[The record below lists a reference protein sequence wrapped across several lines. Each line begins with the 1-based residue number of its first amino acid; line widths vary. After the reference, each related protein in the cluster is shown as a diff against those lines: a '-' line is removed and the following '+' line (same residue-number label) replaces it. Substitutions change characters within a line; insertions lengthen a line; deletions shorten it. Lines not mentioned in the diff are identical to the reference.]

1 MSVWGI
7 ASLSGNDPFGLYKFK
22 NISMPVLDL
31 LKCPQSFCNKT
42 VSYTGSIT
50 GNSTLPAYGQCGGAG
65 GECAKYGTCADMA
78 FPGFKCTTGWSCQ
91 RQHRWYYQCLPA
103 TLIPSTSGCDL
114 SLFGEPM
121 ATMMQGLGV
130 ICSLK
135 AGLVSFALNPAQ
147 VPSVIDPFA
156 MLKVFSG
163 EHQQG
168 QHNAH
173 AMLLAAAWTS
183 ISCADM
189 RIGAGQLLAT
199 CCMHVLTNS
208 CLPGVSFDLQA

>member
-1 MSVWGI
+1 VVACADLSAFRLRCLFTRAHTGLSVWGI
-7 ASLSGNDPFGLYKFK
+7 ASLSGSDPFGLYKFK
-22 NISMPVLDL
+22 NISLPVLDL

-50 GNSTLPAYGQCGGAG
+50 GNSSLPAYGQCGGAG

-78 FPGFKCTTGWSCQ
+78 FPGFRCTTGWSCQ

-103 TLIPSTSGCDL
+103 TLIPSTTGCDL

-147 VPSVIDPFA
+147 VPKIIDPFA
-156 MLKVFSG
+156 MLQVFSG
-163 EHQQG
+163 ERQQASTRRIMQQLSG
-168 QHNAH
+168 RDV
-173 AMLLAAAWTS
+173 
-183 ISCADM
+183 SCTGSHCRKDA
-189 RIGAGQLLAT
+189 
-199 CCMHVLTNS
+199 C
-208 CLPGVSFDLQA
+208 